1 MDEEKYQE
9 VQQWLI
15 KSQHDLE
22 AARLLFSSQSSLLDV
37 AAYHCQQ
44 SVEKAL
50 KGYLTCQDVVFPK
63 THNLSSLL
71 GYCASY
77 NPQFNN
83 FLEIGETLTPYAT
96 EFRYPGEVMEPES
109 KEVEEAII
117 MAETVINFIHQSLQE
132 MP

>member
-44 SVEKAL
+44 SVEKSL
-50 KGYLTCQDVVFPK
+50 KGYLTCQD
-63 THNLSSLL
+63 
-71 GYCASY
+71 
-77 NPQFNN
+77 
-83 FLEIGETLTPYAT
+83 LERP
-96 EFRYPGEVMEPES
+96 
-109 KEVEEAII
+109 
-117 MAETVINFIHQSLQE
+117 
-132 MP
+132 